1 MIEDKVEIAKRRGV
15 DRRAADAH
23 LRAHATRFPSLLERP
38 RTAPHARSL
47 QQTCPT
53 NAAVQGPPTVDILLE
68 SKLFK

>member
-38 RTAPHARSL
+38 RTAPSMRKR
-47 QQTCPT
+47 PT
-53 NAAVQGPPTVDILLE
+53 DPPGEFSRPGFADSRYSSGVETI
-68 SKLFK
+68 